1 MNHTKNENVLVTGG
15 GGFLGKAIVKQLKEG
30 GDRVTSFSRNFY
42 DDLERLGV
50 EQIQGD
56 LADPAAVNQAL
67 RGVDTVFHVAAK
79 PGIWGAFDDYF
90 RANVTGT
97 RNVINACRANRVT
110 SLVHTS
116 SPSVVFDGNHMEGA
130 DESAPYPERF
140 HAPYPET
147 KAMAEKLVVEAAA
160 TGVQAI
166 ILRPHLIWGPED
178 NHLVPGIIKRAG
190 RLKRVGDGTN
200 LVDTIYVDNAAHAHI
215 LARNALKR
223 DPTLTGNVYFISQD
237 DPVPL
242 WEMVDSFLSA
252 AGLPPVKGRVSARTA
267 FFAGRC
273 FESVYRLF
281 GIQKEPPMTGFAAK
295 ELATSHW
302 FDISRAKQDLGYA
315 PVVSTQEGLRYLK
328 QWLNLSEPQ

>member
-1 MNHTKNENVLVTGG
+1 MNLTKNENVLVTGG

-42 DDLERLGV
+42 DDLDRLGV

-56 LADPAAVNQAL
+56 LADPGAVNQAL
-67 RGVDTVFHVAAK
+67 RGKDTVFHVAAK
-79 PGIWGAFDDYF
+79 PGIWGAFDAYY

-97 RNVINACRANRVT
+97 RNVINACRANRVAR
-110 SLVHTS
+110 LVHTS
-116 SPSVVFDGNHMEGA
+116 SPSVVFDGNHMAGA

-147 KAMAEKLVVEAAA
+147 KAMAEKLVIEAAA
-160 TGVQAI
+160 TDVQAI

-252 AGLPPVKGRVSARTA
+252 AGLPPVKGQVSAATA

-273 FESVYRLF
+273 FESVYRFF

-315 PVVSTQEGLRYLK
+315 PLVSTPEGLKRLK
-328 QWLNLSEPQ
+328 EWLNVGEQQ

>member
-1 MNHTKNENVLVTGG
+1 MNHTKNEKVLVTGG

-30 GDRVTSFSRNFY
+30 GDRVTSFSRSFY
-42 DDLERLGV
+42 DDLDRLGV

-56 LADPAAVNQAL
+56 LADPEAVNRAL

-79 PGIWGAFDDYF
+79 PGIWGAFDGYF

-97 RNVINACRANRVT
+97 RNVINACRANRVAR
-110 SLVHTS
+110 LVHTS

-130 DESAPYPERF
+130 DESAPYPEQF

-147 KAMAEKLVVEAAA
+147 KAMAEKLVIEAAA
-160 TGVQAI
+160 DGVQAI

-190 RLKRVGDGTN
+190 RLKQVGDGTN
-200 LVDTIYVDNAAHAHI
+200 LVDTIYVDNAAHAHL
-215 LARNALKR
+215 LARDSLKR
-223 DPTLTGNVYFISQD
+223 DPNLSGNTYFISQD

-242 WEMVDSFLSA
+242 WEMVNSFLAA
-252 AGLPPVKGRVSARTA
+252 AGLPPVKGRVSARAA
-267 FFAGRC
+267 FLAGRF

-295 ELATSHW
+295 ELATAHW
-302 FDISRAKQDLGYA
+302 FDISRAKQDLGYV
-315 PVVSTQEGLRYLK
+315 PVVSTREGLSRLR
-328 QWLNLSEPQ
+328 QWLNESEPQ